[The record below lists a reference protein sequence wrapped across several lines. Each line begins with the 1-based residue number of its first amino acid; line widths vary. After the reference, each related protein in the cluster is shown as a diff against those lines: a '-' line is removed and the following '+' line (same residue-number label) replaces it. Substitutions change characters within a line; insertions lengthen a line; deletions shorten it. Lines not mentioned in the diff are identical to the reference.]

1 MLMINR
7 SIPPVR
13 TQIIGS
19 GCFRWSSS
27 HICRGKKK
35 LATTKNM
42 LTTTPSRTVRPNHL
56 AHVFVVLDPA
66 FVNAEELFTI
76 LVLTFWLSKSLCVLD
91 QSVLIFGRQISS
103 IEVTLISVT
112 RDGRVIKKMPAA
124 ILFANIR
131 HKPEFLLIED
141 VVTPIKF
148 NRPLFRRFKQFAQC
162 RNRPIMQVR

>member
-7 SIPPVR
+7 SIPPAR

-19 GCFRWSSS
+19 GCFRCSSS
-27 HICRGKKK
+27 HICWGKKK
-35 LATTKNM
+35 LGMTKSM

-56 AHVFVVLDPA
+56 AHLFSVLDPT
-66 FVNAEELFTI
+66 FLNAEELFTV
-76 LVLTFWLSKSLCVLD
+76 LVLNFWLSKSLRVLD
-91 QSVLIFGRQISS
+91 QRILLLGRQISS
-103 IEVTLISVT
+103 IKVTLISVT

-124 ILFANIR
+124 ILIADIR

-148 NRPLFRRFKQFAQC
+148 NR
-162 RNRPIMQVR
+162 

>member
-56 AHVFVVLDPA
+56 AHVFAVLDPT
-66 FVNAEELFTI
+66 FVNAEEVFTI
-76 LVLTFWLSKSLCVLD
+76 LVPIFFGYQRVFAYSTKASFSSGD
-91 QSVLIFGRQISS
+91 RSV
-103 IEVTLISVT
+103 
-112 RDGRVIKKMPAA
+112 P
-124 ILFANIR
+124 
-131 HKPEFLLIED
+131 
-141 VVTPIKF
+141 
-148 NRPLFRRFKQFAQC
+148 
-162 RNRPIMQVR
+162 